1 MMNDDGKILLQVEVV
16 FACPDEQALLA
27 LAVEDGTTVGQ
38 VIERSGIAHRFPDIG
53 AAPARVGVFGKRT
66 RLDALVR
73 DGDRIE
79 IYRPLSADPKDV
91 RRERARLGE
100 GKKPRG

>member
-1 MMNDDGKILLQVEVV
+1 MNSKGKHLLRVEVV
-16 FACPDEQALLA
+16 FAGPDEQALLA

-38 VIERSGIAHRFPDIG
+38 VIERSGIASRFPEIG
-53 AAPARVGVFGKRT
+53 EVPARVGVFGKRT
-66 RLDALVR
+66 RLDAAVR

-79 IYRPLSADPKDV
+79 IYRPLTADPKEV
-91 RRERARLGE
+91 RRARARLSE

>member
-1 MMNDDGKILLQVEVV
+1 VSGEGKNLLRVEVV
-16 FACPDEQALLA
+16 FAGPDEQVLLA
-27 LAVEDGTTVGQ
+27 LAVDDGTTVGQ
-38 VIERSGIAHRFPDIG
+38 VIARSGIANRFPTIG

-66 RLDALVR
+66 RLDAPVR

-79 IYRPLSADPKDV
+79 IYRPLTADPKDV